1 MTTPGSATKQP
12 AESVD
17 IYPTLAELA
26 DLQPPSGPQ
35 PINGVSLVPVL
46 MDPAVRVRD
55 HAYHA
60 YPRKKLGRA
69 IRTERYRLVEWRS
82 LDRPK
87 DKAEYELYD
96 YESDPLERKNLAAD
110 QPNVLRKLKQTLG
123 TYPAPVASSRN
134 RRRSVTPS
142 I

>member
-1 MTTPGSATKQP
+1 
-12 AESVD
+12 VD

-26 DLQPPSGPQ
+26 GLQPPGGPQ

-46 MDPAVRVRD
+46 KDPAVRVRD

-69 IRTERYRLVEWRS
+69 IRTERYRFGGVEISR
-82 LDRPK
+82 
-87 DKAEYELYD
+87 
-96 YESDPLERKNLAAD
+96 
-110 QPNVLRKLKQTLG
+110 QTQG
-123 TYPAPVASSRN
+123 QGR
-134 RRRSVTPS
+134 